1 MLRPDNCTDV
11 QRLKTAKKMKKLI
24 LMLLMAE
31 CCLMTAHAQKT
42 VVSQTNQKVFDTVE
56 QMPEYPGG
64 MQAMIE
70 FLQTNMKYPEDAAKQ
85 KVEGRVM
92 VQFVVETDGS
102 VSDVHVAK
110 QVFPSLDAEAVRV
123 VQAMPKWTPG
133 KEKGKVVRA
142 KYNLPI
148 VFRM

>member
-1 MLRPDNCTDV
+1 
-11 QRLKTAKKMKKLI
+11 
-24 LMLLMAE
+24 MLLVAE
-31 CCLMTAHAQKT
+31 CCLITANAQKT
-42 VVSQTNQKVFDTVE
+42 VVSQTDQKVFDTVE

-110 QVFPSLDAEAVRV
+110 QVFPSLDAEAIRV
-123 VQAMPKWTPG
+123 VQAMPKWMPG
-133 KEKGKVVRA
+133 KDKGKVVRV

>member
-1 MLRPDNCTDV
+1 
-11 QRLKTAKKMKKLI
+11 MKKLI
-24 LMLLMAE
+24 LMLLMAV
-31 CCLMTAHAQKT
+31 CCLMTANAQKT
-42 VVSQTNQKVFDTVE
+42 VVSQTNQKVFDTVD

-70 FLQTNMKYPEDAAKQ
+70 FLQANMKYPEDAAKQ

-102 VSDVHVAK
+102 ISDVHVAK
-110 QVFPSLDAEAVRV
+110 QVFPSLDAEAIRV
-123 VQAMPKWTPG
+123 VQAMTKWTPG
-133 KEKGKVVRA
+133 KEKGKVVRV

>member
-1 MLRPDNCTDV
+1 
-11 QRLKTAKKMKKLI
+11 MKKLI
-24 LMLLMAE
+24 LMLLMAGG
-31 CCLMTAHAQKT
+31 CLMTANAQKT

-92 VQFVVETDGS
+92 VQFIVETDGS
-102 VSDVHVAK
+102 ISDVHVAK
-110 QVFPSLDAEAVRV
+110 QVFPSLDAEAIRV

-133 KEKGKVVRA
+133 KEKGNVVRV

>member
-1 MLRPDNCTDV
+1 
-11 QRLKTAKKMKKLI
+11 MKKLI
-24 LMLLMAE
+24 LISLMAG
-31 CCLMTAHAQKT
+31 CCLMTANAQKT
-42 VVSQTNQKVFDTVE
+42 VVSQTDQKVFDTVE

-102 VSDVHVAK
+102 ITDVHVAK
-110 QVFPSLDAEAVRV
+110 QVFPSLDAEAIRV

-133 KEKGKVVRA
+133 MDKGRVVRV

>member
-1 MLRPDNCTDV
+1 
-11 QRLKTAKKMKKLI
+11 
-24 LMLLMAE
+24 MLLMAA
-31 CCLMTAHAQKT
+31 CCLMTANAQKT
-42 VVSQTNQKVFDTVE
+42 VVSQTDPKVFDTVE

-70 FLQTNMKYPEDAAKQ
+70 FLQANMKYPENAAKQ
-85 KVEGRVM
+85 NVEGRVT

-102 VSDVHVAK
+102 VTDVHVAK
-110 QVFPSLDAEAVRV
+110 QVFPSLDAEAIRV

-133 KEKGKVVRA
+133 KDKGRVVRV

>member
-1 MLRPDNCTDV
+1 
-11 QRLKTAKKMKKLI
+11 MKKLI

-31 CCLMTAHAQKT
+31 CCLMTAQAQKT

-64 MQAMIE
+64 MQAMIA
-70 FLQTNMKYPEDAAKQ
+70 FLQTNMKYPEEAAKQ

-92 VQFVVETDGS
+92 VQFIVETDGS
-102 VSDVHVAK
+102 ISDVHVAK
-110 QVFPSLDAEAVRV
+110 QVFPSLDAEAIRV

-133 KEKGKVVRA
+133 KEKGNVVRV

>member
-1 MLRPDNCTDV
+1 
-11 QRLKTAKKMKKLI
+11 MKKLI
-24 LMLLMAE
+24 LMSFMAV
-31 CCLMTAHAQKT
+31 CCLMTANAQKT
-42 VVSQTNQKVFDTVE
+42 VVSQTNQKVYDEVE

-64 MQAMIE
+64 MPAMIE
-70 FLQTNMKYPEDAAKQ
+70 FLQTNIKYPEDAVKQ

-102 VSDVHVAK
+102 ISDVHVAK
-110 QVFPSLDAEAVRV
+110 QVFPSLDAEAIRV
-123 VQAMPKWTPG
+123 VQVMPKWVPG
-133 KEKGKVVRA
+133 RENGKVVRV